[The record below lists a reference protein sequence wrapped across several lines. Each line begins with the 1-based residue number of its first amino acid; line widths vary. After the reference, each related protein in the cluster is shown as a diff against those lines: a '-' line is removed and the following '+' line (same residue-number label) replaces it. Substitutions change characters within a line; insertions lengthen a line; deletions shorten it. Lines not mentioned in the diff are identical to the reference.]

1 MLLRFTLY
9 LTLGYLIHSLGYAWD
24 TTEFWCFL
32 GLFWSAETLARHEGE
47 QIGVAKVL
55 SMHIMKIAKLKQMV
69 ARLEAGGDVDTKE
82 LINELHK
89 EDSDYDNKDK
99 P

>member
-1 MLLRFTLY
+1 MILKIALY
-9 LTLGYLIHSLGYAWD
+9 ATLGYLIHSLGFHWD

-32 GLFWSAETLARHEGE
+32 GLFWSAETLARQEGE
-47 QIGVAKVL
+47 QIGITKVL
-55 SMHIMKIAKLKQMV
+55 SMHMMKIANLKQMV
-69 ARLEAGGDVDTKE
+69 ARLEAGGLVDRKD

-89 EDSDYDNKDK
+89 EDKDYDNKDK